1 MSPGAASSIESRA
14 CRIKRRRVPR
24 YSLWQGM
31 FDLSGYTLTDD
42 LAMPGKYLIPN
53 GTIVPP
59 NGFLLVWADDLAGS
73 QEASGDL
80 HVNFQ
85 LNPAGEA
92 IGLFA
97 PGAAT
102 VDSLTFG
109 AQSANVSQGR
119 SPDGQAPPFQSMLTS
134 TMGWGKWSVSVATTS
149 QLDHGLL
156 AKCRRAHHGSKCHQR
171 CLWCQPLLS
180 RPEPAELSLK
190 TAVQT
195 AEYAKYAKEKQLSG
209 QGHSP
214 R

>member
-1 MSPGAASSIESRA
+1 MRRLENTVLGRPRFFPHEPAIKLN
-14 CRIKRRRVPR
+14 RINCSVNGGFLDPANDQFQSWSEL
-24 YSLWQGM
+24 YNNDPLAHA

-42 LAMPGKYLIPN
+42 LAVPAKYVIPN

-59 NGFLLVWADDLAGS
+59 NGFLLVWADNQAGS

-119 SPDGQAPPFQSMLTS
+119 SPDGQAPPFQSMLTP
-134 TMGWGKWSVSVATTS
+134 TP
-149 QLDHGLL
+149 
-156 AKCRRAHHGSKCHQR
+156 RR
-171 CLWCQPLLS
+171 PNVY
-180 RPEPAELSLK
+180 P
-190 TAVQT
+190 
-195 AEYAKYAKEKQLSG
+195 
-209 QGHSP
+209 
-214 R
+214 